1 MAFSHAITCIL
12 HRFALRGKAFM
23 QNPGI
28 ISCIGYDVF
37 MPETAV
43 IFVTGNNNKYSIAA
57 LVGALE
63 STPATAAVPVH
74 FLPGK
79 NASRLCD
86 SLRLLT
92 GTYEQLLVCFSF
104 ATTSIVAAHALLMA
118 LRAQITSGGVVYIA
132 GGPHPTGDPEGT
144 LGLGFDI
151 VVVGEGEET
160 LPELVTALS
169 RAARI
174 DEIKGIS
181 LKRNGEVLK
190 TAKRPPADLDRFAPF
205 SVARNRLS
213 PIEISRGCP
222 FACRFCQTSYIF
234 GARMRH
240 RSIDEIVKHIA
251 LSKANGTRDFR
262 FISPNALAYG
272 SADGRSVNF
281 EAIEG
286 LLKAASA
293 ITGHEHLFFGS
304 FPSEVRPEAVS
315 KEALELIMTYAATKM
330 VVIGAQSGSQ
340 RMLDSLN
347 RGHTVNDVS
356 KAVVLIL
363 EAGLTASVDFIFGL
377 PGETDD
383 DKQLSKEM
391 IERLTALGA
400 RVHSHTFIPLPGTPL
415 AKSAAGVV
423 DEELARYL
431 SRLANK
437 GLQFGQWKKQQR
449 LAEESISFR
458 SGFSS

>member
-1 MAFSHAITCIL
+1 
-12 HRFALRGKAFM
+12 
-23 QNPGI
+23 
-28 ISCIGYDVF
+28 

-43 IFVTGNNNKYSIAA
+43 VFITGNNNKYSIAA

-63 STPATAAVPVH
+63 STPSTAAVPIH
-74 FLPGK
+74 FLQGK
-79 NASRLCD
+79 NLEQLCE
-86 SLRLLT
+86 SIRPLAETHER
-92 GTYEQLLVCFSF
+92 LLVCFSF
-104 ATTSIVAAHALLMA
+104 ATTGIVAAHALLRA
-118 LRAQITSGGVVYIA
+118 LRIHLNSSGVVYMA

-144 LGLGFDI
+144 LALGFDI

-160 LPELVTALS
+160 LPELVAALS
-169 RAARI
+169 AGSPV
-174 DEIKGIS
+174 DKIKGIA
-181 LKRNGEVLK
+181 LLQDGEVLR
-190 TAKRPPADLDRFAPF
+190 TMQRPSAELDRFAPF
-205 SVARNRLS
+205 SVAHNRLS

-234 GARMRH
+234 GTRVRH
-240 RSIDEIVKHIA
+240 RSINKIIKHIA

-272 SADGRSVNF
+272 STDGRSVDF

-286 LLKAASA
+286 LLRAASA
-293 ITGHEHLFFGS
+293 ITGRKHLYFGS

-315 KEALELIMTYAATKM
+315 KEVLELITTYAATKM

-347 RGHTVNDVS
+347 RGHTVDDVS
-356 KAVVLIL
+356 RAVALIL
-363 EAGLTASVDFIFGL
+363 EAGLAASVDFIFGL

-383 DKQLSKEM
+383 DKRLSMEM
-391 IERLTALGA
+391 IEELTAMGA

-458 SGFSS
+458 SSFRS

>member
-1 MAFSHAITCIL
+1 
-12 HRFALRGKAFM
+12 
-23 QNPGI
+23 
-28 ISCIGYDVF
+28 

-43 IFVTGNNNKYSIAA
+43 VFVTGNNNKYSIAA
-57 LVGALE
+57 LAGALE
-63 STPATAAVPVH
+63 STPSTAAVPVH

-79 NASRLCD
+79 NPAQLCD

-92 GTYEQLLVCFSF
+92 ETHEQLLVCFSF
-104 ATTSIVAAHALLMA
+104 ATTGIVAAHALLMTV
-118 LRAQITSGGVVYIA
+118 RAELATSNLVCVA

-144 LGLGFDI
+144 IMLGFDI
-151 VVVGEGEET
+151 VVIGEGEET
-160 LPELVTALS
+160 LPELVTAFS
-169 RAARI
+169 QEAPV
-174 DEIKGIS
+174 DEIKGIA
-181 LKRNGEVLK
+181 LPRNGGVLK
-190 TAKRPPADLDRFAPF
+190 TAKREPIDLDQFAPF

-234 GARMRH
+234 GTKIRH
-240 RSIDEIVKHIA
+240 RSIDEIVKYIA

-272 SADGRSVNF
+272 SADGKSVDL
-281 EAIEG
+281 ETIER

-293 ITGHEHLFFGS
+293 ITGREHLFFGS

-315 KEALELIMTYAATKM
+315 KEALELITTYAATKM
-330 VVIGAQSGSQ
+330 VVIGAQSGSR

-347 RGHTVNDVS
+347 RGHTVDDVS
-356 KAVVLIL
+356 KAVTLIL
-363 EAGLTASVDFIFGL
+363 EAGLAASVDFIFGL

-383 DKQLSKEM
+383 DKRLSIEM
-391 IERLTALGA
+391 IERLTAMGA

-415 AKSAAGVV
+415 AKSTAGVV

>member
-1 MAFSHAITCIL
+1 
-12 HRFALRGKAFM
+12 
-23 QNPGI
+23 
-28 ISCIGYDVF
+28 

-43 IFVTGNNNKYSIAA
+43 VFITGNNNKYSLAA

-63 STPATAAVPVH
+63 STPSTAAVPVH

-79 NASRLCD
+79 NLELLCE
-86 SLRLLT
+86 SIRPLAEIHER
-92 GTYEQLLVCFSF
+92 LLVCFSF
-104 ATTSIVAAHALLMA
+104 ATTGIVAVHTILRA
-118 LRAQITSGGVVYIA
+118 LRMHLNPSGIVYMA
-132 GGPHPTGDPEGT
+132 GGPHPTGDPAGT
-144 LGLGFDI
+144 LALGFDI
-151 VVVGEGEET
+151 VVVSEGEES
-160 LPELVTALS
+160 LPELVAALS
-169 RAARI
+169 AGNPV
-174 DEIKGIS
+174 DEIKGIA
-181 LKRNGEVLK
+181 LQRNGEVLK
-190 TAKRPPADLDRFAPF
+190 TAKRPPVELDRFAPF

-234 GARMRH
+234 GTRMRH
-240 RSIDEIVKHIA
+240 RSIDEITKHIA

-272 SADGRSVNF
+272 SADGRSVDF
-281 EAIEG
+281 EAIEE
-286 LLKAASA
+286 LLRAASA
-293 ITGHEHLFFGS
+293 ITGREHLYFGS
-304 FPSEVRPEAVS
+304 FPSEVRPEAIS
-315 KEALELIMTYAATKM
+315 KEALELITTYAATKM

-340 RMLDSLN
+340 RILDSLN
-347 RGHTVNDVS
+347 RRHTVDDVS
-356 KAVVLIL
+356 KAVALIL

-383 DKQLSKEM
+383 DKRLSIEM
-391 IERLTALGA
+391 IEELTAMGA

-415 AKSAAGVV
+415 AESAAGVV

-449 LAEESISFR
+449 LAEESTSFR
-458 SGFSS
+458 SGFTG

>member
-1 MAFSHAITCIL
+1 MAFSPIITCIL
-12 HRFALRGKAFM
+12 VHVGSRDTTRM
-23 QNPGI
+23 QNPDI
-28 ISCIGYDVF
+28 IPCIGYDVF
-37 MPETAV
+37 MPETAIV
-43 IFVTGNNNKYSIAA
+43 FITGNNNKYSIAA
-57 LVGALE
+57 LVGALA
-63 STPATAAVPVH
+63 STPATDAVPVH

-79 NASRLCD
+79 NIEQLCD
-86 SLRLLT
+86 SFRPLA
-92 GTYEQLLVCFSF
+92 ENHESLLVCFSL
-104 ATTSIVAAHALLMA
+104 ATTGIVAAHAQLTA
-118 LRAQITSGGVVYIA
+118 LRAQFTSDGIVYVA

-144 LGLGFDI
+144 LALGFDI

-160 LPELVTALS
+160 LPELVAALS
-169 RAARI
+169 GGGPI
-174 DEIKGIS
+174 DEISGIA
-181 LKRNGEVLK
+181 LLQNGGVSR
-190 TAKRPPADLDRFAPF
+190 TAKRPPAELDRFAPF
-205 SVARNRLS
+205 SVAHNRLS

-234 GARMRH
+234 GTKMRH
-240 RSIDEIVKHIA
+240 RSIDEIVKYIA
-251 LSKANGTRDFR
+251 LSKANGTHDFR

-272 SADGRSVNF
+272 SADGRNVDL

-286 LLKAASA
+286 LLRAASA
-293 ITGHEHLFFGS
+293 ITGREHLYFGS

-315 KEALELIMTYAATKM
+315 KKALELITTYAATKM

-400 RVHSHTFIPLPGTPL
+400 RVHSHTFMPLPGTPL